1 MPFLDTERIPFPPLV
16 PVSSLAPGCPFHQT
30 LLCPLSFYQSSLPP
44 LLLSKQKIEYRQVL
58 EQLPRGRATLSDS
71 TERAL
76 RHTPCKKI
84 SLSFCL
90 SLSQRK
96 SCREGATFFSFLFPR
111 GLCTTCAVG
120 ELRAIVGGNFLFF
133 QRWLLDF
140 RPSPRSRPLLF
151 CPLLG
156 LGPRSFFCCFRSL
169 GCAGR
174 FQSISLFLSSS
185 AYIDRRGNL

>member
-1 MPFLDTERIPFPPLV
+1 LFYLIPRRGERERKEKKENSEGEGREGGRGSSWGVEEKSAFLGHRKDSLSFTFPPLV

-44 LLLSKQKIEYRQVL
+44 PLLSKPKIEYRQVL
-58 EQLPRGRATLSDS
+58 EPLPRGRATLSDS

-76 RHTPCKKI
+76 KHTPCKKI

-111 GLCTTCAVG
+111 GLYDLC
-120 ELRAIVGGNFLFF
+120 
-133 QRWLLDF
+133 
-140 RPSPRSRPLLF
+140 
-151 CPLLG
+151 
-156 LGPRSFFCCFRSL
+156 
-169 GCAGR
+169 
-174 FQSISLFLSSS
+174 
-185 AYIDRRGNL
+185 RR